1 MELSKNNRFRT
12 GSTVDIYHTPVYE
25 TNTLNI
31 IDVSVGDDYVVEA
44 LFEED
49 LSNEQFSAGDL
60 CAMSFGVGE
69 IMPTAGTLE
78 NLLLH
83 SEQADNAVWD
93 KEYIDVTADDI
104 AYPSGGYS
112 ADKLHT
118 SDTSGAS
125 RQFYINQF
133 ITKVGSPSTY
143 TWSCYVKGDEYDYIR
158 LGVYDKTR
166 STGAAINFWISG
178 SSFATPIETYGFVA
192 DDWGSTDEGNGWR
205 RVWITVTS
213 NSLTSVMGDVQLL
226 NNTEQTFFQGD
237 GLSGVHVRGMQLKE
251 GVLDAYVE
259 SQATPIV
266 AALIPARTQTGSNLL
281 LHSEDIDNAVWIPTN
296 VNIAPDSNYNPDYM
310 FTPADNLAAT
320 ITTGEHKVVQTITK
334 DASVKTYT
342 VSAHIIENSTS
353 TLQLKVKSAGGS
365 CSAMYDCEQ
374 NQFNIGQDTEVG
386 AFTIIDKGNDLMVGS
401 TYQRFWITFQSSADT
416 ELDVELGLVWGFSS
430 TNFGGQ
436 VVAVDVAAIQL
447 EEYTQVGEYKI
458 TTDAIVEPI
467 SIGSILKIQ
476 FPKSMFPDSNVDKY
490 VGAGIQHALF
500 FLKTGRVVAN
510 FAVAKYKE
518 EVKQAVY
525 GYAKV
530 IYNLQTEA
538 DLVLTPITMVDD
550 GTLNAILY
558 SKGFVLGA
566 CDTSN
571 YTPSGGW
578 NTEFPLEL
586 SGTSIDPIYRR
597 AYLKK
602 RAMTSS
608 GRKAKAKLE
617 FRLVG

>member
-12 GSTVDIYHTPVYE
+12 GSMVDIYHTPVYE
-25 TNTLNI
+25 TNTLDI
-31 IDVSVGDDYVVEA
+31 IDISVGDDWKIEA
-44 LFEED
+44 KFEDD
-49 LSNEQFSAGDL
+49 LSNEQFNVGDV
-60 CAMSFGVGE
+60 CALSFGVGE
-69 IMPTAGTLE
+69 ITGVGTA
-78 NLLLH
+78 
-83 SEQADNAVWD
+83 
-93 KEYIDVTADDI
+93 
-104 AYPSGGYS
+104 
-112 ADKLHT
+112 
-118 SDTSGAS
+118 
-125 RQFYINQF
+125 
-133 ITKVGSPSTY
+133 
-143 TWSCYVKGDEYDYIR
+143 
-158 LGVYDKTR
+158 
-166 STGAAINFWISG
+166 
-178 SSFATPIETYGFVA
+178 
-192 DDWGSTDEGNGWR
+192 
-205 RVWITVTS
+205 
-213 NSLTSVMGDVQLL
+213 
-226 NNTEQTFFQGD
+226 
-237 GLSGVHVRGMQLKE
+237 
-251 GVLDAYVE
+251 
-259 SQATPIV
+259 
-266 AALIPARTQTGSNLL
+266 TQTGSNLL
-281 LHSEDIDNAVWIPTN
+281 LHSEDISNAVWVKTN
-296 VNIAPDSNYNPDYM
+296 VNVSPDSRYSPDTM
-310 FTPADNLAAT
+310 FTPADNLEAT
-320 ITTGEHKVVQTITK
+320 ITSGEHKISQTVTK
-334 DASVKTYT
+334 TAEVKTYT
-342 VSAHIIENSTS
+342 ASVFLIENTTS
-353 TLQLKVKSAGGS
+353 TLQLKVSDANGS
-365 CSAMYDCEQ
+365 CSVKYDHEQ
-374 NQFNIGQDTEVG
+374 NGFNIGQDVILGSWTLV
-386 AFTIIDKGNDLMVGS
+386 DKGYDLMGGS
-401 TYQRFWITFQSSADT
+401 PYKRFWMTFECSADT
-416 ELDVELGLVWGFSS
+416 NLDFEAGLVWGFS
-430 TNFGGQ
+430 TTDFTG
-436 VVAVDVAAIQL
+436 VVIGIDVAGMQL

-467 SIGSILKIQ
+467 SIGTALEIS
-476 FPKSMFPDSNVDKY
+476 FPKSMFPDINVDKY
-490 VGAGIQHALF
+490 VGSGIQHALF